1 MTVGNTFE
9 ILIPTFNGERYLA
22 LCLLALSRSTTRDFS
37 VRIGPEGTWKGGA
50 ELEAFCE
57 RLALPV
63 VISQAHERIGLAA
76 NRARLLGESRSD
88 YVLWLDDDVLVSP
101 DSIAKLLSHS
111 GTLGARNCLLT
122 GVGSNLFGHPTVTCG
137 LGFTL
142 FRRDLLIGDPVLDHP
157 LASIREKTVSGR
169 RVSHTRA
176 DFRSGSCQLNY
187 TISARTAGENGM
199 AYIGTEAL
207 CDSIPAQSSTTA
219 TVKSW
224 TTLIPSI
231 TIWIINTAP
240 MFDPLTEATYAE
252 SYHCS
257 RSRPDGTVQRGR
269 HCRTDS

>member
-157 LASIREKTVSGR
+157 FGINTGEDCLWTARIAYKSGLP
-169 RVSHTRA
+169 VGFVPT
-176 DFRSGSCQLNY
+176 QLHH
-187 TISARTAGENGM
+187 IGENRRRKRYGVHWDGSIVRLYTS
-199 AYIGTEAL
+199 AEFY
-207 CDSIPAQSSTTA
+207 DSNREELDYSHP
-219 TVKSW
+219 VY
-224 TTLIPSI
+224 
-231 TIWIINTAP
+231 NY
-240 MFDPLTEATYAE
+240 MDY
-252 SYHCS
+252 
-257 RSRPDGTVQRGR
+257 
-269 HCRTDS
+269 